1 MKVLILIRAA
11 DERSEAL
18 QLEGCQS
25 YLLEKGWKS
34 GEVVRVGAQQEYEF
48 DPEQLAPDLDQAS
61 IVLTPDLSCITD
73 SIYVFHR
80 FLRQLHA
87 QRLSLHTVKDGEV
100 VDFSP
105 IHVLD

>member
-25 YLLEKGWKS
+25 YLLEKGWES
-34 GEVVRVGAQQEYEF
+34 GEVVRVGAQEEYEF
-48 DPEQLAPDLDQAS
+48 DSEQLAPRLDQAT
-61 IVLTPDLSCITD
+61 IVLAPDLSCITD